1 MSMHEDI
8 RCFDARRR
16 AEVID
21 EVADV
26 DFDFVVVGGGI
37 NGAGIAADAALRGL
51 RVLLL
56 EQRDIAFGTSSR
68 SSKLIHGGLR
78 YLEHYQFRLVFEG
91 TNERATLRRLAPHLV
106 RPLLFALPVYEESKH
121 PLWKMDVGLWMY
133 DGLSLFKGEA
143 RHLTLRSA
151 KRMLEREPLLR
162 PEGLTGGLI
171 YYDCTTDDARL
182 TLENAL
188 LAAKL
193 GAVVLTRC
201 RVTELVDRP
210 GAPFVELGFVDERD
224 GRARSVRARGVI
236 SATGVWTDELR
247 AMIARD
253 DEVIRPTKGVHVVVH
268 RDRLPLHHAVA
279 AQTPRDQR
287 VFFAIPWGDRTVLGT
302 TDTDERGDLARP
314 RVTLAD
320 VQYLLEA
327 ANHGFP
333 SVRLGVDDVL
343 GAWAGLRP
351 LIRPEEEQS
360 ASDVP
365 REHRVIA
372 DGRVVSVAG
381 GKLTTYRRMAAETV
395 DAALVAAGI
404 KAGESRSEEVP
415 LPGAEGPRLDFE
427 RRAEEVMA
435 SHRLDRDIAERLV
448 NIYGHRASGVLER
461 VARRP
466 SLAARLDPGS
476 PVIEAEVVF
485 AAEAELALD
494 VDDVLV
500 RRTSLALRLRD
511 HGRAAAPRVA
521 ELLAETLGWS
531 AAERSASLVR
541 YAEEIEPMSAFR
553 WEP

>member
-1 MSMHEDI
+1 MTLLDGTAL
-8 RCFDARRR
+8 FDARRR
-16 AEVID
+16 AELID
-21 EVADV
+21 QVSKL

-51 RVLLL
+51 EVLLL

-91 TNERATLRRLAPHLV
+91 TNERAALRRLAPHLV
-106 RPLLFALPVYEESKH
+106 RPLLFALPVYDDSKH

-182 TLENAL
+182 TLENAI
-188 LAAKL
+188 LASRL
-193 GAVVLTRC
+193 GTPVLTQC
-201 RVTELVDRP
+201 RVVGVRDAPAEDR
-210 GAPFVELGFVDERD
+210 VEVSFTDQRTGVIHQ
-224 GRARSVRARGVI
+224 VRARGVI
-236 SATGVWTDELR
+236 SATGVWTDRFR
-247 AMIARD
+247 ALLAR
-253 DEVIRPTKGVHVVVH
+253 EESVIRPTKGVHIVVP
-268 RDRLPLHHAVA
+268 RDRLPIAHAVV
-279 AQTPRDQR
+279 AQTREDQR

-302 TDTDERGDLARP
+302 TDTDELGDPARP

-320 VQYLLEA
+320 VTYLLEA
-327 ANHGFP
+327 ANHTFP
-333 SVRLGVDDVL
+333 TVGLATSDITGT
-343 GAWAGLRP
+343 WAGLRP
-351 LIRPEEEQS
+351 LIRPEEVRS

-365 REHRVIA
+365 REHRIMT

-395 DAALVAAGI
+395 DHALLATGI
-404 KAGESRSEEVP
+404 KAGGSRSDEVP
-415 LPGAEGPRLDFE
+415 LPGADGPRLDFDVLAGEIE
-427 RRAEEVMA
+427 RE
-435 SHRLDRDIAERLV
+435 HGLDRDIAERLANV
-448 NIYGHRASGVLER
+448 YGHRASGVLER
-461 VARRP
+461 LRRRP
-466 SLAARLDPGS
+466 ELAARLDPGAA
-476 PVIEAEVVF
+476 VIEAEVVF
-485 AAEAELALD
+485 GAEAELALE

-500 RRTSLALRLRD
+500 RRTSLALRLAD

-521 ELLAETLGWS
+521 ALLAETLGWS
-531 AAERSASLVR
+531 EAERVGSLERFMGEV
-541 YAEEIEPMSAFR
+541 ELMSAFR
-553 WEP
+553 REL